1 MGKTIG
7 IIGAMDSEV
16 QRLKEF
22 ISVDETVTISGI
34 DYVCGQFEG
43 KKVIIAKS
51 GVGKVFAGICAQ
63 TMIITFK
70 PDMLINVGVAGS
82 LSKDL
87 DIADVA
93 IANNVVQYDMD
104 TTAVGDPLGM
114 ISGINII
121 YLPCDQSI
129 VDTLSECANELR
141 IKSKVGTIASGDS
154 FVNSREKKKY
164 IVDNFSAIS
173 CEMEGAAIGQV
184 CYVNK
189 VPFCVIRA
197 ISDNGDENSENDY
210 FVSMTKASGVAMDLT
225 EKYLQKL

>member
-82 LSKDL
+82 LSKGL

-129 VDTLSECANELR
+129 VDTLSECANELG

>member
-129 VDTLSECANELR
+129 VDGLSEYANELG

>member
-63 TMIITFK
+63 TMIITFN
-70 PDMLINVGVAGS
+70 PDILINVGVAGS

-129 VDTLSECANELR
+129 VDGLSECANELG

>member
-129 VDTLSECANELR
+129 VDTLSECANELG

>member
-63 TMIITFK
+63 TMIITFN
-70 PDMLINVGVAGS
+70 PDILINVGVAGS

-129 VDTLSECANELR
+129 VDGLSECANELE

>member
-63 TMIITFK
+63 TMIITFN

-129 VDTLSECANELR
+129 VDTLSECAGELG